1 MGRKIN
7 PTIVRYDGATGPTW
21 RVRVRVNGQQ
31 TTETFGSEAAAIVFR
46 ARVMDPDIG
55 PARAVALRAREDRN
69 SSEYVPT
76 LAEMLER
83 HITALTGVEGRTKD
97 DYLSLAARSWL
108 PILGKLRVDEIEDTD
123 IARFVNAL
131 DGKAAPKTIK
141 NAHSLLSSVLES
153 AVRKRIIPSNPA
165 KGTRLPRS
173 GEQDTTEMRLLD
185 HTEFDQLHDAFPE
198 DYRPLLMLLFGAGP
212 RWSEATA
219 NQVGDVMRAASAIRI
234 VRAWK
239 KAAKPETGFKVGPPK
254 TKKSR
259 RTVALPVETMTALYP
274 LLDRPAGEW
283 LFTTP
288 GRGVVVR
295 HNNFYNRI
303 WIPSCEAAGLFPRPR
318 IHDARHT
325 HASWLLAQG
334 VPIHVVSARLGHESI
349 QTTVDTY
356 GHLMPDLV
364 QQAGLA
370 ASAAFAGTNLR
381 ALPGG

>member
-1 MGRKIN
+1 MGRKLN
-7 PTIVRYDGATGPTW
+7 PQIVRYDGASGTTW
-21 RVRVRVNGQQ
+21 RVRVRNASGQQ
-31 TTETFGSEAAAIVFR
+31 TTETFTSQSAAEVFR
-46 ARVMDPDIG
+46 HRVMDPDIG
-55 PARAVALRAREDRN
+55 PARAIAMRAREDRN
-69 SSEYVPT
+69 SVEYVPT
-76 LAEMLER
+76 LAEMLDR
-83 HITALTGVEGRTKD
+83 HLAALTGVEGRTKD

-108 PILGKLRVDEIEDTD
+108 PMLGSLRVDELEDVD

-131 DGKAAPKTIK
+131 DGRSAPKTIK

-153 AVRKRIIPSNPA
+153 AVRKRIITSNPA
-165 KGTRLPRS
+165 KGIRLPRA
-173 GEQDTTEMRLLD
+173 GEQDATEMRLLD
-185 HTEFDQLHDAFPE
+185 HLEFDRLYQAFPE
-198 DYRPLLMLLFGAGP
+198 PYRPLLMVLFGAGP

-219 NQVGDVMRAASAIRI
+219 LQVGDVMRQANTLRI

-239 KAAKPETGFKVGPPK
+239 KAAKPETGFRVGPPK
-254 TKKSR
+254 TRKSR
-259 RTVALPVETMTALYP
+259 RTIALPAETMAAIWP
-274 LLDRPAGEW
+274 LLDRAAGDW

-295 HNNFYNRI
+295 HNNFFNRI
-303 WIPSCEAAGLFPRPR
+303 WIPACADAGLDPRPR

-334 VPIHVVSARLGHESI
+334 VPVHVVSARLGHESI

-381 ALPGG
+381 ELA